1 MRGFGVPWN
10 LRMQSSRTSAFF
22 DAQLPVPARMGEPDL
37 TRAYRTLTNGMQ
49 CNMLAKIR

>member
-1 MRGFGVPWN
+1 MRGFEVPWN

-22 DAQLPVPARMGEPDL
+22 DAQRSALARIGKLGL